1 MNRYIKLYIYIGVIG
16 VTERQVK
23 KMDNEIM
30 IDQLQE
36 QIDELKDDV
45 KHLEKMNE
53 VLSGKLLTIIKSID
67 SLSSRVDD
75 CESDLCNGHGGY

>member
-1 MNRYIKLYIYIGVIG
+1 
-16 VTERQVK
+16 
-23 KMDNEIM
+23 MDNEIM

-36 QIDELKDDV
+36 QIDELKDDI

-53 VLSGKLLTIIKSID
+53 VLSGKLLTIMKSID

-75 CESDLCNGHGGY
+75 CESDLCNCHGGY